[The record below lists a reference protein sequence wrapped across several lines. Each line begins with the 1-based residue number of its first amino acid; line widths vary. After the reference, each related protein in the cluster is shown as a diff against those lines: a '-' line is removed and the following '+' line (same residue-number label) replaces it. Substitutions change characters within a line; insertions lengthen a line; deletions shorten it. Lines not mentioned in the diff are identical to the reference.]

1 LFTERYLILVYITA
15 GVTFVSTLI
24 FFCIKITS
32 CKPVSALWLPPFISG
47 DMCMSES
54 ATDIMMNCHSVIGII
69 IDIGLVALPVWVI
82 HTKMMF
88 SRRKF
93 RVLLIFTVGIFV
105 IATGIVRF
113 VLIRTTPFYI
123 DATYAMTTIG
133 IWTDLE
139 GHVGLWCGCFPA
151 LQPIL
156 RAVLSSVGASRLL
169 SSYKNSQYGQY
180 GHNKP
185 PTGGSR
191 GWNRSSALQIPSQ
204 PLDSKHRSDDG
215 SSQTGIVDGYEM
227 ESPTNSSGI
236 TKNTRV
242 DVFYEN
248 RQSDADNKG
257 TTGPWK

>member
-1 LFTERYLILVYITA
+1 
-15 GVTFVSTLI
+15 
-24 FFCIKITS
+24 
-32 CKPVSALWLPPFISG
+32 
-47 DMCMSES
+47 
-54 ATDIMMNCHSVIGII
+54 
-69 IDIGLVALPVWVI
+69 
-82 HTKMMF
+82 
-88 SRRKF
+88 
-93 RVLLIFTVGIFV
+93 
-105 IATGIVRF
+105 
-113 VLIRTTPFYI
+113 
-123 DATYAMTTIG
+123 MTTIG